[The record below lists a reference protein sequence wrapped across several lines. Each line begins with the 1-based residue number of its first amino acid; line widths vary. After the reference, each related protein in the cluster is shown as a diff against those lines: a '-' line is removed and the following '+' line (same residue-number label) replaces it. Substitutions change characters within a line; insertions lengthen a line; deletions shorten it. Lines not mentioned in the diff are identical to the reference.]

1 MMGLPPPDVAR
12 VPWTV
17 AYDQIKDLVA
27 AKNDLAVEYELL
39 LLESRQPASVTLPLV
54 VHAPARRS
62 RFTERER
69 VYRDGMKGFIGMEY
83 TDWHP
88 LSVGD
93 GGILCRR
100 EIVIDTLLPLARPA
114 PFAVSLF
121 RTIKTTYSYRVET
134 GPCSVP
140 GLPPVVAHSRRPRR
154 GGTVASRSSWGACAT
169 PSVRMARRCS

>member
-1 MMGLPPPDVAR
+1 MMDLPPLCVAHI
-12 VPWTV
+12 PWTV

-39 LLESRQPASVTLPLV
+39 AGCRQWAAASVTLPLV

-62 RFTERER
+62 RSLVGYPVNTTSGAISGLACE
-69 VYRDGMKGFIGMEY
+69 
-83 TDWHP
+83 
-88 LSVGD
+88 VGD

-134 GPCSVP
+134 GPYFVP